1 MKPRVTNAIY
11 KPLWQPKTRY
21 LLVTG
26 GRGSGKSDATSLSSC
41 EEITTFRDWVTLYTR
56 WTLVSAEIS
65 IIPEFRDKIDILG
78 RREEVQISGNVVR
91 SLKTG
96 STIIFSGIKAGS
108 GTQTARLKSIKGL
121 NKLIIEE
128 AEEFREEKEFNTLDD
143 SIRQVG
149 VPNIVVIVMNPQD
162 TEHWIWARWFEKSHR
177 MVEIDGFQIPIST
190 HPDITHI
197 HTTYL
202 DNVEN
207 LSADYLDKINRLKV
221 SDPEAYAHRY
231 LGKWLDKKEGVIYP
245 NWIEGAF
252 DESLPYAYGLDL
264 GFSPDPLALVKVAV
278 DTARMKIYIQ
288 EEVYKTRLDDQAA
301 LAVML
306 DRVIPG
312 SLVVNDTSEPRLI
325 DMFARHGLNMQNA
338 DKGKDSIKEGIREL
352 SKFQIIVTPESYNAK
367 YELRNYIWNDKKA
380 SIPIDANN
388 HCFVGETK
396 IETIEGLKRIDE
408 METGDLVL
416 TSSGQYERVL
426 KVWDNGIKQVSKYL
440 IQFDTFSLSL
450 TCTDNHLIKT
460 SQGWKQISELKS
472 GMTVYLSKSSMEKS
486 LGSFQENDI
495 FQEEQPECTQKSG
508 SFTTVQ
514 YQKDSMYITKTK
526 IRGITQ
532 LKILNVLRRSNIYLN
547 TAKNVLAKIR
557 NGLKIFKRKGLPLL
571 LNGIE
576 AKKEGNGIQNMEK
589 RFGKSENQ
597 LLSNVKCAKRNTK
610 QSFQVG
616 QSFVIKTVKLKP
628 LEQEEKVYD
637 LTIEEEH
644 EYFANGILVHN
655 CMDGMR
661 YAATR
666 LLQGSDFIA
675 GNY

>member
-1 MKPRVTNAIY
+1 MERLETNAGTLLKPRVTNAIY

-26 GRGSGKSDATSLSSC
+26 GRGSGKSDATSLSAC
-41 EEITTFRDWVTLYTR
+41 EETTTFRDWVTLYTR

-78 RREEVQISGNVVR
+78 RRDEVQISGNVVR

-177 MVEIDGFQIPIST
+177 MIDIEGFQIPIST

-202 DNVEN
+202 DNIEN

-245 NWIEGAF
+245 NWVEGVF

-278 DTARMKIYIQ
+278 DTTRMKIYVQ

-306 DRVIPG
+306 DRVTPG
-312 SLVVNDTSEPRLI
+312 ALVVNDTSEPRLI
-325 DMFARHGLNMQNA
+325 DMFARNGLNMQNA

-352 SKFQIIVTPESYNAK
+352 SKFQIVVTPESYNVK

-380 SIPIDANN
+380 SIPVDAHN
-388 HCFVGETK
+388 H
-396 IETIEGLKRIDE
+396 GL
-408 METGDLVL
+408 
-416 TSSGQYERVL
+416 
-426 KVWDNGIKQVSKYL
+426 
-440 IQFDTFSLSL
+440 
-450 TCTDNHLIKT
+450 
-460 SQGWKQISELKS
+460 
-472 GMTVYLSKSSMEKS
+472 
-486 LGSFQENDI
+486 
-495 FQEEQPECTQKSG
+495 
-508 SFTTVQ
+508 
-514 YQKDSMYITKTK
+514 DS
-526 IRGITQ
+526 
-532 LKILNVLRRSNIYLN
+532 
-547 TAKNVLAKIR
+547 
-557 NGLKIFKRKGLPLL
+557 
-571 LNGIE
+571 
-576 AKKEGNGIQNMEK
+576 
-589 RFGKSENQ
+589 
-597 LLSNVKCAKRNTK
+597 
-610 QSFQVG
+610 
-616 QSFVIKTVKLKP
+616 
-628 LEQEEKVYD
+628 
-637 LTIEEEH
+637 
-644 EYFANGILVHN
+644 
-655 CMDGMR
+655 MR